1 MSLEQFILRLLAAAA
16 AGAFIGLQRE
26 LKDRPAGLRTHTL
39 VAVGSCIYTL
49 ISFTAFPGSDPARV
63 AANVAVGIGFIGAGT
78 IIRQGSAVV
87 GLTTAASL
95 WVVAALGLA
104 AGVGY
109 LTFTAVATILVLL
122 VLSAF
127 KQAENLLGHKKYVEF
142 EIASA
147 ARLSDKEFERTGEID
162 YIHETREEERYIYR
176 VGLFIKEAS
185 QFDGVREAIDK
196 LGEVRELKWQK

>member
-1 MSLEQFILRLLAAAA
+1 MSVEQFILRLLVAAA
-16 AGAFIGLQRE
+16 AGAIIGFQRE

-39 VAVGSCIYTL
+39 VAVGSCLYTL
-49 ISFTAFPGSDPARV
+49 ISLTAFPGSDPARV

-109 LTFTAVATILVLL
+109 LKLTAVATLLVLL

-127 KQAENLLGHKKYVEF
+127 KQIENILGHKKYVEF
-142 EIASA
+142 EIAA
-147 ARLSDKEFERTGEID
+147 DRQLSDSELESTGEID
-162 YIHETREEERYIYR
+162 YIHELREEGRYIYR
-176 VGLFIKEAS
+176 VGLF
-185 QFDGVREAIDK
+185 VREASKPARIREAIGK
-196 LGEVRELKWQK
+196 LGEVRELRWQK